1 MARTL
6 DPVSHAVRRDAFLDA
21 AQRLIQS
28 KGYDQM
34 ALQDV
39 LDDLGVSKG
48 AFYHYFG
55 SKEALLAAV
64 IDRMVD
70 VGTAAMAPVAN
81 DPNLAAT
88 EKLTRMF
95 SSLAAWKGERTDL
108 MIEMVHVWLSDAN
121 AVVRDQL
128 RIGTQAKLTP
138 LLATVARQGKDEGTF
153 TIKSPE
159 HTAGVLVAMLLGTN
173 ETASRLFLARQAGEI
188 TFDDVE
194 CTLAAHAEAF
204 ERVLGLPPGSWPNLD
219 TQTMHFWFG

>member
-28 KGYDQM
+28 KGYEQM

-39 LDDLGVSKG
+39 LDDLDASKG

-64 IDRMVD
+64 VDRMIGVA
-70 VGTAAMAPVAN
+70 TASMEPVTTDLDLTA
-81 DPNLAAT
+81 L
-88 EKLTRMF
+88 EKLRRMF
-95 SSLAAWKGERTDL
+95 ASLAAWKGQRTDL
-108 MIEMVHVWLSDAN
+108 MIEMVRVWFSDAN

-128 RIGTQAKLTP
+128 RIGTQARLTP
-138 LLATVARQGKDEGTF
+138 LLATVVRQGKEEGTF
-153 TIKSPE
+153 TINSPE

-194 CTLAAHAEAF
+194 CVLAAHAEAF
-204 ERVLGLPPGSWPNLD
+204 ERVLGLAPGSWPSLD
-219 TQTMHFWFG
+219 SQTMHFWFG

>member
-28 KGYDQM
+28 KGYEQM

-39 LDDLGVSKG
+39 LDDLEVSKG

-64 IDRMVD
+64 VDRMIGVA
-70 VGTAAMAPVAN
+70 TAAMEPVTA
-81 DPNLAAT
+81 DLDLTAL
-88 EKLTRMF
+88 EKLQRMF
-95 SSLAAWKGERTDL
+95 ASLAAWKGQRTDL
-108 MIEMVHVWLSDAN
+108 MIEMVRVWFSDAN

-128 RIGTQAKLTP
+128 RIGTQARLTP
-138 LLATVARQGKDEGTF
+138 LLAAVVRQGKDEGTF
-153 TIKSPE
+153 TINSPE

-188 TFDDVE
+188 TFEDVE
-194 CTLAAHAEAF
+194 CVLAAHAEAF
-204 ERVLGLPPGSWPNLD
+204 ERVLGLPPGSWPSLD
-219 TQTMHFWFG
+219 SQTMHFWFG

>member
-6 DPVSHAVRRDAFLDA
+6 NPVAHAVRRDAFLDA

-28 KGYDQM
+28 KGYEQM

-39 LDDLGVSKG
+39 LDDLEVSKG

-64 IDRMVD
+64 VDRMID
-70 VGTAAMAPVAN
+70 VATAAMEPVAT
-81 DPNLAAT
+81 DSSLTAP
-88 EKLTRMF
+88 EKLRLMF
-95 SSLAAWKGERTDL
+95 ASLAAWKGQRTDL
-108 MIEMVHVWLSDAN
+108 MIEMVRVWFSDAN

-138 LLATVARQGKDEGTF
+138 LLAIVARQGKDEGTF

-173 ETASRLFLARQAGEI
+173 ETASRLFLARQSGEI

-194 CTLAAHAEAF
+194 CALAAHAEAF
-204 ERVLGLPPGSWPNLD
+204 ERVLGLPPGSWPSLD
-219 TQTMHFWFG
+219 SQTMHFWFG

>member
-6 DPVSHAVRRDAFLDA
+6 DPVAHAVRRDAFLDA

-28 KGYDQM
+28 KGYEQM

-39 LDDLGVSKG
+39 LDELEVSKG

-64 IDRMVD
+64 VDRMID
-70 VGTAAMAPVAN
+70 VATAAMEPVVS
-81 DPNLAAT
+81 DPNLTAP
-88 EKLTRMF
+88 EKLRRMF
-95 SSLAAWKGERTDL
+95 ASLAAWKGERTDL
-108 MIEMVHVWLSDAN
+108 MIELVRVWFSDAN

-128 RIGTQAKLTP
+128 RIGTQARLTP
-138 LLATVARQGKDEGTF
+138 LLAAVARQGKDEGTF
-153 TIKSPE
+153 TNKSPE

-194 CTLAAHAEAF
+194 CVLAAHAEAF
-204 ERVLGLPPGSWPNLD
+204 ERVLGLPPGSWPSLD
-219 TQTMHFWFG
+219 SQTMRFWFG

>member
-28 KGYDQM
+28 KGYEQM

-39 LDDLGVSKG
+39 LDDLEVSKG
-48 AFYHYFG
+48 AFYHYFD

-64 IDRMVD
+64 VDRMIGVA
-70 VGTAAMAPVAN
+70 TAAMGPVVT
-81 DPNLAAT
+81 DPDLTAV
-88 EKLTRMF
+88 EKLQRMF
-95 SSLAAWKGERTDL
+95 NSLAAWKGQRTDL
-108 MIEMVHVWLSDAN
+108 MIEMVRVWFSDAN

-128 RIGTQAKLTP
+128 RMGTQARLTP
-138 LLATVARQGKDEGTF
+138 LLAMVARQGKDEGTF

-194 CTLAAHAEAF
+194 CVFAAHAEAF
-204 ERVLGLPPGSWPNLD
+204 ERVLGLPPGSWPSLD
-219 TQTMHFWFG
+219 SQTMHFWFG

>member
-6 DPVSHAVRRDAFLDA
+6 NPVAHAVRRDAFLDA

-28 KGYDQM
+28 KGYEQM

-39 LDDLGVSKG
+39 LDELDVSKG

-64 IDRMVD
+64 VDRMINVA
-70 VGTAAMAPVAN
+70 TAAMEPVAT
-81 DPNLAAT
+81 DPNLTAP

-95 SSLAAWKGERTDL
+95 ASLAAWKGERTDL
-108 MIEMVHVWLSDAN
+108 MIEMVKVWFSDSN

-128 RIGTQAKLTP
+128 RMGTQARLTP
-138 LLATVARQGKDEGTF
+138 LLAIVARQGKAEGAF

-159 HTAGVLVAMLLGTN
+159 HTAGVLVAMLVGTN

-194 CTLAAHAEAF
+194 CVLAAHAEAF
-204 ERVLGLPPGSWPNLD
+204 ERVLGLPPGSWPKLD
-219 TQTMHFWFG
+219 SQTMHFWFG